1 MVPLFQPSWA
11 VSSHIQAAH
20 LDSLRLSLI
29 FTLSSDAESV
39 LEHLTTLPLAV
50 FVGSGNGLWSVRQES
65 PATTSLQAKTLCLF
79 AEVCADIWQSTSQK
93 ELEGMLA
100 AGQHLLGFL
109 VPIRSFP
116 D

>member
-11 VSSHIQAAH
+11 ASSHIQAAH
-20 LDSLRLSLI
+20 LDSLHSSLI
-29 FTLSSDAESV
+29 FTLSSDVESV

-65 PATTSLQAKTLCLF
+65 PATTFQQVKTLSLF
-79 AEVCADIWQSTSQK
+79 AEVCADIWQNTSPR

-100 AGQHLLGFL
+100 ADQQLLGFL